1 MTSRLHGHSS
11 SSGANRVDEADCISI
26 FEEKLMARDILSKS
40 KIQNIWDETRR
51 STDADFAQ
59 VKQEPY
65 PEADDIWH
73 GVFAEGLDD
82 TYPKKGGS

>member
-1 MTSRLHGHSS
+1 M
-11 SSGANRVDEADCISI
+11 DEADCISI